1 MTNHRRI
8 DQPQQGD
15 GDVRKNHRQREMP
28 ESFIRGG
35 KKRHGEKPDKELNE
49 TSALPDGDVTP
60 YPAYKLIIS
69 GTAFP

>member
-1 MTNHRRI
+1 
-8 DQPQQGD
+8 
-15 GDVRKNHRQREMP
+15 MP

-49 TSALPDGDVTP
+49 TSALPDGNVTP